1 MNYLQPASE
10 HRLTDARAAAP
21 ARVII
26 ENVWPRVDDGSYP
39 IKRIVGDRLEVWA
52 DIFRDGHDKL
62 AASLWSRI
70 TGDDA
75 WTLTPMRPVD
85 NDRWMAEIPL
95 ERMGLVQY
103 RIEAW
108 TDHFGSWRADTEKK
122 RAAGQSLV
130 NELVIG
136 RGLLLGAISKADDP
150 WVLKTLLAAMDEA
163 PDDMARATL
172 LLAETTM
179 RAMDAVPDRTDCAE
193 SALFE
198 VIVDRERALFSS
210 WYEMFPRSQGNATD
224 RSGTFADCAAR
235 VPAIRALGFDVLY
248 LPPIHPIGVINRK
261 GRNNAVR
268 AEPGDPGSPYAIG
281 SAEGGHTAIHPAL
294 GTLDDFRQ
302 FQQIVHDHDMELALD
317 FAVQCAPDHPWLKEH
332 PNWFRRNPDGSIK
345 FAENPPKKY
354 EDIVNL
360 DFDQPDWQGL
370 WHALRDVVLF
380 WADEGV
386 RIFRVD
392 NPHTK
397 PAPFWRWLIADIK
410 SRHPDTLFLAE
421 AFTRPKPM
429 RHLAKIGFSQ
439 SYTYFTWRNTKAEL
453 IEYLT
458 ELTQSEMREYFRPNF
473 FANTPDILPAYLQE
487 SGRAGFRI
495 RLVLAATLSPTYGIY
510 SGFELG
516 EAASLP
522 GREEY
527 ADSEKYEIKSWD
539 WDRPGHIKTDI
550 TCLNRLRREA
560 KSLQKL
566 ANLTFHA
573 VDHETVL
580 CYSKRTGMDWV
591 LVLVNLDPVTPAS
604 FDLAIP
610 HAAFG
615 LAETEPLIAEEVLS
629 GERISWDGP
638 RQRIALDPTMNPTM
652 VLHVRHSV
660 A

>member
-1 MNYLQPASE
+1 MTVCDMNYPPDPS
-10 HRLTDARAAAP
+10 
-21 ARVII
+21 RVII
-26 ENVWPRVDDGSYP
+26 ERIEPCIDDGHYP
-39 IKRIVGDRLEVWA
+39 VKRIVGDRLQVWV
-52 DIFRDGHDKL
+52 DIFRDGHDRL
-62 AASLWSRI
+62 AASLLSRI
-70 TGDDA
+70 AADA
-75 WTLTPMRPVD
+75 AWEVTPMRLVD
-85 NDRWMAEIPL
+85 NDRWLAEIPL
-95 ERMGLVQY
+95 ERVGLVQY
-103 RIEAW
+103 RIESW
-108 TDHFGSWRADTEKK
+108 TDHFGSWCADTEKK
-122 RAAGQSLV
+122 RAAGQSLA
-130 NELVIG
+130 NELIIG
-136 RGLLLGAISKADDP
+136 RRLATEAISRAEDRSA
-150 WVLKTLLAAMDEA
+150 LSALLAALDAA
-163 PDDMARATL
+163 PDDDARASI
-172 LLAETTM
+172 LLAEPAA
-179 RAMDAVPDRTDCAE
+179 RAMAAAPDRSDRAE
-193 SALFE
+193 SAIFE
-198 VIVDRERALFSS
+198 VIVDRQRALFSS
-210 WYEMFPRSQGNATD
+210 WYEMFPRSQGN
-224 RSGTFADCAAR
+224 FADCAAR

-248 LPPIHPIGVINRK
+248 LPPIHPIGVTNRK

-268 AEPGDPGSPYAIG
+268 AEPGEPGSPYAIG

-294 GTLDDFRQ
+294 GTLEDFRR
-302 FQQIVHDHDMELALD
+302 FQEIVHDHDMELALD
-317 FAVQCAPDHPWLKEH
+317 FAVQCAPDHPWLSEH

-360 DFDQPDWQGL
+360 DFDQPDWQNL

-380 WADEGV
+380 WAEEGV

-397 PAPFWRWLIADIK
+397 PAPFWRWLISDIK

-458 ELTQSEMREYFRPNF
+458 ELTQTEMRDYFRPNF
-473 FANTPDILPAYLQE
+473 FANTPDILPVYLQE

-510 SGFELG
+510 SGFELC

-539 WDRPGHIKTDI
+539 WDRPGHIKADI
-550 TCLNRLRREA
+550 TRLNRLRRDA

-566 ANLTFHA
+566 TNLTFH
-573 VDHETVL
+573 VVEHESVL
-580 CYSKRTGMDWV
+580 CYTKRTDDDAV
-591 LVLVNLDPVTPAS
+591 LVLVNLDPAATAE
-604 FDLAIP
+604 FDLTIP
-610 HAAFG
+610 RAALG
-615 LAETEPLIAEEVLS
+615 LAEGEILVAEEVLS
-629 GERISWDGP
+629 EERIRWDGP

-652 VLHVRHSV
+652 VLHVSQTTT
-660 A
+660 

>member
-1 MNYLQPASE
+1 MA
-10 HRLTDARAAAP
+10 DARTAAP
-21 ARVII
+21 SRVII
-26 ENVWPRVDDGSYP
+26 ENVWPRVDDGLHP
-39 IKRIVGDRLEVWA
+39 VKRIIGDRLKVWA

-62 AASLWSRI
+62 AASLLSRI
-70 TGDDA
+70 AGDDE
-75 WTLTPMRPVD
+75 WKVTPMRLDD
-85 NDRWMAEIPL
+85 NDRWLAEIPL
-95 ERMGLVQY
+95 DHVGLVQY

-108 TDHFGSWRADTEKK
+108 TDHFASWRADTEKK
-122 RAAGQSLV
+122 RAAGQSLS
-130 NELVIG
+130 NELAIG
-136 RGLLLGAISKADDP
+136 RALVADAISRAEEP
-150 WVLKTLLAAMDEA
+150 SALTTLLAAMGEA
-163 PDDMARATL
+163 PDDNARASL
-172 LLAETTM
+172 LLAEPAA
-179 RAMDAVPDRTDCAE
+179 RAMDAAPDRSDRTE
-193 SALFE
+193 SAIFE
-198 VIVDRERALFSS
+198 VTVDRERAQFSS
-210 WYEMFPRSQGNATD
+210 WYEIFPRSQGN
-224 RSGTFADCAAR
+224 FADCAAR

-248 LPPIHPIGVINRK
+248 LPPIHPIGVTNRK

-268 AEPGDPGSPYAIG
+268 AEPGEPGSPYAIG
-281 SAEGGHTAIHPAL
+281 SVEGGHTAIHPAL
-294 GTLDDFRQ
+294 GTLEDFRR

-317 FAVQCAPDHPWLKEH
+317 FAVQCAPDHPWLSEH

-439 SYTYFTWRNTKAEL
+439 SYTYFTWRNTKTEL
-453 IEYLT
+453 TEYLT
-458 ELTQSEMREYFRPNF
+458 ELTQTEMSDYFRPNF
-473 FANTPDILPAYLQE
+473 FTNTPDILPVYLQE

-495 RLVLAATLSPTYGIY
+495 RLALAATLSPSYGIY
-510 SGFELG
+510 SGFELC
-516 EAASLP
+516 EAAALP

-527 ADSEKYEIKSWD
+527 ADSEKYEIKRWD
-539 WDRPGHIKTDI
+539 WDRSGHIKADI
-550 TCLNRLRREA
+550 TRLNRLRRA
-560 KSLQKL
+560 SKSLQQL
-566 ANLTFHA
+566 TNLTFHA
-573 VDHETVL
+573 VDHGSVL
-580 CYSKRTGMDWV
+580 CYIKRSDEDCV
-591 LVLVNLDPVTPAS
+591 LVLVNLDPAATAE
-604 FDLAIP
+604 FDLKIP
-610 HAAFG
+610 RTALG

-629 GERISWDGP
+629 EERIRWEGP

-652 VLHVRHSV
+652 VLHVSQT
-660 A
+660 AT